1 MAKENLITTAEINTT
16 VRAIDFANTF
26 TTTWQHLKDI
36 MTTMRMIRKAPG
48 TALKSKYVE
57 GELQAGKTTEGDATP
72 YSQYEVKETY
82 LGDMTIEQYALVGST
97 VKSYLA
103 WLRNEGKLEIR
114 IEDSRVLWARI

>member
-1 MAKENLITTAEINTT
+1 MAKDNLITTAQINTT

-57 GELQAGKTTEGDATP
+57 GELQAGKTAEGEATP
-72 YSQYEVKETY
+72 YSQYEVKET
-82 LGDMTIEQYALVGST
+82 
-97 VKSYLA
+97 
-103 WLRNEGKLEIR
+103 
-114 IEDSRVLWARI
+114 